1 MLLLHDVQSLRD
13 CDRAAKED
21 TPNLEDPPGPD
32 ARLPSSLNYN
42 MHRIALYPMVRIA
55 SPLTLLMLALR
66 HCGPAT
72 GGQYKEIL
80 VIHSSFLMRL
90 LSHNPLSTPFDPPLL
105 GDRER
110 EEELGDT
117 PKPSPGSV
125 LDLFR
130 GWTPSDSRHLVGAGP
145 CACPL
150 CTPYV
155 SRSRT
160 ACCAPTPAGPIS
172 SPSTG
177 EDQGEGNGNC
187 DCPPGLQP
195 GGLLALFCHSRASP

>member
-55 SPLTLLMLALR
+55 SPLTLLMLASR

-72 GGQYKEIL
+72 GGQYKDIL

-90 LSHNPLSTPFDPPLL
+90 WSHNPLSTPFDPQSPSVPLCQRGIQ
-105 GDRER
+105 GDFQIR
-110 EEELGDT
+110 GT
-117 PKPSPGSV
+117 PLILRRVYDQTPARKCPGP
-125 LDLFR
+125 LQR
-130 GWTPSDSRHLVGAGP
+130 WTPSDSSQEVFWPSSVIPAQVRRVGCDHHL
-145 CACPL
+145 
-150 CTPYV
+150 
-155 SRSRT
+155 
-160 ACCAPTPAGPIS
+160 
-172 SPSTG
+172 
-177 EDQGEGNGNC
+177 GNTLH
-187 DCPPGLQP
+187 P
-195 GGLLALFCHSRASP
+195 F